1 MQCPNCGGQIGRFEL
16 SPNCKHCGVN
26 IFYCTQDKLLAR
38 DAKRCELEY
47 ASLRIFA
54 DKLKTAFIKGS
65 LPISRIVFSV
75 ITLCA
80 VLVPFADAEIVGIP
94 VVSKSL
100 SFGGIGLYQAFS
112 NGTLSAFLS
121 LKACADVDGLFIKS
135 LLLAAA
141 MVLIV
146 LAGAVI
152 LVTEILSF
160 INIQKTAR
168 IMRTAAVA
176 GMAFSVLGAVASF
189 LLSASGDI
197 SIVKVSAGFGAF
209 VALAMFIADFVINH
223 LFVKR
228 NIQHSAKEVDLQ
240 RIALRKRV
248 KAGEVSLDDL
258 PLPVFESD
266 EEREKR
272 LADEEAR
279 NALAAEAKGGEH
291 RG

>member
-1 MQCPNCGGQIGRFEL
+1 MKCPNCGGDIGRFEL
-16 SPNCKHCGVN
+16 DPNCKHCGVN
-26 IFYCTQDKLLAR
+26 IFYYTQNTMLAR
-38 DAKRCELEY
+38 DAKRCELEN
-47 ASLRIFA
+47 ASLRIFVS
-54 DKLKTAFIKGS
+54 KLKTAFIKGA

-75 ITLCA
+75 LTLCA
-80 VLVPFADAEIVGIP
+80 ILVPFADAELTLP

-112 NGTLSAFLS
+112 DGTLSAVLAFGE
-121 LKACADVDGLFIKS
+121 CADIDAFFIKA
-135 LLLAAA
+135 LLLVLA

-146 LAGAVI
+146 LAGATI

-168 IMRTAAVA
+168 IMRTV
-176 GMAFSVLGAVASF
+176 SVLGMVFSVFGAVMSF
-189 LLSASGDI
+189 VLSNSADV
-197 SIVKVSAGFGAF
+197 SIIKTTFGFGAF
-209 VALAMFIADFVINH
+209 VALAMFIADFVINN

-228 NIQHSAKEVDLQ
+228 KIQHVAKEVDLQ
-240 RIALRKRV
+240 RIAMRKRI

-272 LADEEAR
+272 LADEQKR
-279 NALAAEAKGGEH
+279 DALAEEAKGGEH